1 MRMYRFDGRRGWNR
15 IVRDPFVDRCRRGS
29 ARPDGRTLTA
39 GVDRHELRQIIAGL
53 SEGVILV
60 EPDRSIAYANEAA
73 LAMHGAACLAELGG
87 TIAAYRARFA
97 LRYRN
102 NCQPEKYPIERVVAG
117 ESFQDVIVEVART
130 DRPEVRFVHCLRSL
144 VANDRDDNPSCF
156 ALILKDVSDQ
166 FEAEERFEKTFNANP
181 APAVITRLS
190 DLRHIKVNLGFLEMT
205 GHTREGVIGRSAY
218 ELDVLAGARSRDLAL
233 SRLDQGATIPQ
244 MEACLDLPDGGNR
257 FVIVAGQPI
266 EMGDEPCMLFTF
278 ADLELRKKA
287 ETALRQSEERFAKAF
302 RLTPVPTLLARLDD
316 FVVTGINDAFARVFG
331 HGEERVLGRSLAEIG
346 LWVADAARARFEAEL
361 VRAGSVIGLEVC
373 LRHEDG
379 AELDCLVSAE
389 RVEIGEETSVLMV
402 LQDITERKRSE
413 RDLFEAIET
422 VMADTS
428 WFSRGLIEKL
438 ANLRHPGGRNGD
450 GSTSNLTVRERQ
462 ILDLICAG
470 LGDDAIAKRLGLSR
484 NTVRNHTAALYRKL
498 GVHKRTEV
506 VVWGRENGFPI
517 SMAGSEKS

>member
-1 MRMYRFDGRRGWNR
+1 MT
-15 IVRDPFVDRCRRGS
+15 S
-29 ARPDGRTLTA
+29 

-60 EPDRSIAYANEAA
+60 EPDQSITYANEAA
-73 LAMHGAACLAELGG
+73 LAMHGADALEELGA
-87 TIAAYRARFA
+87 TVDAYRERFS

-102 NCQPEKYPIERVVAG
+102 NRAPEHYPMERVVSG
-117 ESFQDVIVEVART
+117 ETFHDVVVDVKRT
-130 DRPEVRFVHCLRSL
+130 DRPDVAFVHSLRSL
-144 VANDRDDNPSCF
+144 VATDREGRPSCL

-190 DLRHIKVNLGFLEMT
+190 DLRHVKVNAGFLEMT
-205 GHTREGVIGRSAY
+205 GHTRDAVIGRNVY
-218 ELDVLAGARSRDLAL
+218 EVDVLAGARSRDLAIA
-233 SRLDQGATIPQ
+233 RLNAGGTIPQ
-244 MEACLDLPDGGNR
+244 MEACLTLPDGGTR

-302 RLTPVPTLLARLDD
+302 QLTPVPTMLCRADG
-316 FVVTGINDAFARVFG
+316 FSITGVNEAFSRVFG
-331 HGEERVLGRSLAEIG
+331 YGQDKVTGRTPEEIG
-346 LWVADAARARFEAEL
+346 LWVNEAARVRFEAAL
-361 VRAGSVIGLEVC
+361 TRTGYVVGLETC
-373 LRHEDG
+373 LSSQEPS
-379 AELDCLVSAE
+379 ELDCMISAE
-389 RVEIGEETSVLMV
+389 RVTIADEAFVLIV

-413 RDLFEAIET
+413 RDLFTAIEA

-438 ANLRHPGGRNGD
+438 ANLRHPGERTGD
-450 GSTSNLTVRERQ
+450 DPTLTLTVRERQ
-462 ILDLICAG
+462 MLG
-470 LGDDAIAKRLGLSR
+470 LVCSGLSDDAIAKRLNLSR

-498 GVHKRTEV
+498 GLHKRSEV
-506 VVWGRENGFPI
+506 IVWGRDNGFPNPT
-517 SMAGSEKS
+517 AP